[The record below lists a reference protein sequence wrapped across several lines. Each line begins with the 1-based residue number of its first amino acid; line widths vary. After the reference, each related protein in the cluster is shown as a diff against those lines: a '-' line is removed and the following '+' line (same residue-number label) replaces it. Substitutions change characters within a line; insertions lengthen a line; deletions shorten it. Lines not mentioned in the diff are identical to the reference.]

1 MTKKNPS
8 SKRIIAVLFV
18 LAVVCFL
25 AYLLPIGGAL
35 LPFVIKLRLKK
46 LCAYCLVAI
55 SASLATISFQ
65 TITGN
70 RFLMPSVL
78 GLENLYVLMQSTYL
92 FFYWHWS
99 QEEPNAI
106 VEFIIVLAIQL
117 IFFFFLQ
124 PSIKKLL
131 EKGFGTI
138 LLICMSLGTL
148 FRSLSTFMQVLMDP
162 NEYDKLQS
170 KLFASFQNANSD
182 VLVLVAILVL
192 FTAIC
197 LYRKSAELDVFY
209 LGRETATLLGID
221 VPHVQRQVLWFVV
234 LLTSASTAMVGP
246 LTFFGFIVANVA
258 YQIMPD
264 SNHKTLFTATSLL
277 GFIML
282 VVGQSI
288 VERLFNYSVTIS
300 MVIEFC
306 GGGSFFYLLYKE
318 RIKP

>member
-18 LAVVCFL
+18 LAVVCFW
-25 AYLLPIGGAL
+25 AYLLPNGGSL
-35 LPFVIKLRLKK
+35 LPFVINLRLKK
-46 LCAYCLVAI
+46 LYAYCLVAI

-70 RFLMPSVL
+70 RFLTPSVL

-99 QEEPNAI
+99 QKEPNAI

-124 PSIKKLL
+124 SSIKRLL

-209 LGRETATLLGID
+209 LGRETTNHNTCRSTCATASVMVCCPVNISFNGNGRTIDLLWIYCC
-221 VPHVQRQVLWFVV
+221 QCRL
-234 LLTSASTAMVGP
+234 
-246 LTFFGFIVANVA
+246 
-258 YQIMPD
+258 
-264 SNHKTLFTATSLL
+264 SNHA
-277 GFIML
+277 
-282 VVGQSI
+282 
-288 VERLFNYSVTIS
+288 
-300 MVIEFC
+300 
-306 GGGSFFYLLYKE
+306 
-318 RIKP
+318 